1 MGRLLEEGDLS
12 RFIIRAAGCFT
23 LASTRKRKKLTG
35 SYYDLLMSE
44 ARMMSYYAVGS
55 RQAPK
60 KHWGALGR
68 MLAREG
74 RYTGPVSWT
83 GTMFEYYMPH
93 LLLPL
98 YDGTL
103 GKEAMRFCSYCQ
115 KKRVRGKNIP
125 WGISESGFYAFDPQ
139 LNYQYKAHGVQKLGL
154 KRGLN
159 DDLVISPYS
168 TFLLLPFEPEAALK
182 NFDELEQ
189 MQMTGRCGFY
199 EAADFSPERVDGQEY
214 ALVRSYM
221 AHHVGMSMVS
231 VCNALKGYAM
241 QNRFMRD
248 DRMAAA
254 RCLLEEKIPTGASV
268 FHDVELRET
277 PQRAQ
282 RVTSATREI
291 MEPNPVQP
299 QMHLLT
305 NGEWSVAVSDCGTS
319 VSLYRES
326 DITWRGGDLLRR
338 PKGIFAVARA
348 QEETLPL
355 CRALD
360 YRSGA
365 EFSAQFSHTQ
375 ARLTAWSKTLV
386 GETLIQVHPRL
397 PCEHRRYTVKN
408 LGERAGVYIPFDLF
422 RALPCTR
429 TGGEGASGVFQAL
442 FGAWI

>member
-1 MGRLLEEGDLS
+1 M
-12 RFIIRAAGCFT
+12 
-23 LASTRKRKKLTG
+23 
-35 SYYDLLMSE
+35 
-44 ARMMSYYAVGS
+44 
-55 RQAPK
+55 
-60 KHWGALGR
+60 
-68 MLAREG
+68 
-74 RYTGPVSWT
+74 
-83 GTMFEYYMPH
+83 
-93 LLLPL
+93 
-98 YDGTL
+98 
-103 GKEAMRFCSYCQ
+103 
-115 KKRVRGKNIP
+115 
-125 WGISESGFYAFDPQ
+125 
-139 LNYQYKAHGVQKLGL
+139 
-154 KRGLN
+154 
-159 DDLVISPYS
+159 
-168 TFLLLPFEPEAALK
+168 LLPFEPEAALK

-338 PKGIFAVARA
+338 PKGILLLHAHKRRRSHSAVRLITAAGRSLAHSFHTRKRA
-348 QEETLPL
+348 SRPG
-355 CRALD
+355 AK
-360 YRSGA
+360 RSWGK
-365 EFSAQFSHTQ
+365 
-375 ARLTAWSKTLV
+375 R
-386 GETLIQVHPRL
+386 
-397 PCEHRRYTVKN
+397 
-408 LGERAGVYIPFDLF
+408 LF
-422 RALPCTR
+422 RCIRACLVSIDGIR
-429 TGGEGASGVFQAL
+429 
-442 FGAWI
+442 

>member
-1 MGRLLEEGDLS
+1 
-12 RFIIRAAGCFT
+12 
-23 LASTRKRKKLTG
+23 
-35 SYYDLLMSE
+35 
-44 ARMMSYYAVGS
+44 
-55 RQAPK
+55 
-60 KHWGALGR
+60 
-68 MLAREG
+68 
-74 RYTGPVSWT
+74 
-83 GTMFEYYMPH
+83 MFEYYMPH

-375 ARLTAWSKTLV
+375 ARLTAWS
-386 GETLIQVHPRL
+386 ENA
-397 PCEHRRYTVKN
+397 RRGK
-408 LGERAGVYIPFDLF
+408 RLF
-422 RALPCTR
+422 RCIRACLVSIDGIR
-429 TGGEGASGVFQAL
+429 
-442 FGAWI
+442 